1 MEPDQDITATREP
14 LPSGPPAGYMLRHAL
29 ATPLPL
35 LAPIAVVLGVVSL
48 MKITPYP
55 WAALVYGFAVVL
67 VSSWVR
73 RGARKRWL
81 TETRVSG
88 RPGAGEGEP

>member
-14 LPSGPPAGYMLRHAL
+14 LPPGLPAGYVLRHAL

-35 LAPIAVVLGVVSL
+35 LALIAAALGVVSL

-55 WAALVYGFAVVL
+55 WAALVYGFTVVL

-73 RGARKRWL
+73 RGARKRWSAG
-81 TETRVSG
+81 TGNPATRG
-88 RPGAGEGEP
+88 Q